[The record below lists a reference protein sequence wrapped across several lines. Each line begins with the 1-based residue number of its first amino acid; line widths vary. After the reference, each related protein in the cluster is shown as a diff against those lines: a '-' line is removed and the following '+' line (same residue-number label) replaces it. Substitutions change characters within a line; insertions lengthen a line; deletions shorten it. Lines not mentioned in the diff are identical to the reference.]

1 MTQRSYRPADLHAA
15 GSARP
20 LELAAQGFLWTG
32 GEIVRHP
39 AAGPVMRGQQYA
51 EYWIPQDLV
60 HPLPVVMIHGGGG
73 QGTDFLGTA
82 DGREGWVHWFV
93 RRGWA
98 VYVVDRPQHGRSP
111 FNPAVQGE
119 MGGLGPTVA
128 LERLFTRPQDFP
140 DNYPQAVKHDKWPG
154 TGKVD
159 DPAFLRFLAGT
170 GPTLADPV
178 QSQRDAQRAGAE
190 LLDLIG
196 PAVLLTH
203 SAGGPPGWLIADARP
218 DLVKALVAAEPL
230 GPPFTAL
237 SGPLPYGI
245 TDAPLTYDPPLGEG
259 EVLEWEERPAPGPD
273 LVAGKVQKEPARRL
287 PNLARVPI
295 VVVTAE
301 ASWMAAD
308 NHAMVDFLA
317 QAGCGVEHLRLED
330 RGVYGNGHAMQLEA
344 NSDEVAS
351 VIEAW
356 LRGKGL
362 GGAKSARAGT

>member
-1 MTQRSYRPADLHAA
+1 MAKSYRPADLHAA
-15 GSARP
+15 GTAHP
-20 LELAAQGFLWTG
+20 LELAAQGFFWTG
-32 GEIVRHP
+32 GQIVRHET
-39 AAGPVMRGQQYA
+39 AGPVMRGQQYV
-51 EYWIPQDLV
+51 EYWIPHDLK
-60 HPLPVVMIHGGGG
+60 HEWPIVMIHGGGG

-82 DGREGWVHWFV
+82 DGREGWAHWFV

-111 FNPAVQGE
+111 FNPAIQGE
-119 MGGLGPTVA
+119 MSGVAPTIF
-128 LERLFTRPQDFP
+128 LERLFTRPEAFD
-140 DNYPQAVKHDKWPG
+140 DNYPQAKLHDKWPG
-154 TGKVD
+154 SGEGD
-159 DPAFLRFLAGT
+159 DPAFLHFLAGT

-196 PAVLLTH
+196 PAILLTH

-218 DLVKALVAAEPL
+218 ELVKALVAAEPL

-237 SGPLPYGI
+237 SGPLQYGI
-245 TDAPLTYDPPLGEG
+245 ANAPLTYDPPLTEG
-259 EVLEWEERPAPGPD
+259 ETLEWEERASPGEG
-273 LVAGKVQKEPARRL
+273 LIAGKVQKEPARRL

-317 QAGCGVEHLRLED
+317 QAGCALEHLRLED
-330 RGVYGNGHAMQLEA
+330 KGVHGNGHAMQLEA
-344 NSDEVAS
+344 NSDEVAG
-351 VIEAW
+351 VIEGW
-356 LRGKGL
+356 LLENGFG
-362 GGAKSARAGT
+362 